1 MGERAQPETTVSGIG
16 SLCALECVKV
26 PRFAASDSKGDFL
39 MADFA
44 KILATLRQEEKQ
56 LAKRAVQI
64 RKAIEALS
72 EVPIPLG
79 RPKGAK
85 KAAKKRTRKK
95 MSPAAR
101 KAMSKRM
108 KKMWA
113 EKKKAAKKKPTKK
126 KSTKS

>member
-1 MGERAQPETTVSGIG
+1 
-16 SLCALECVKV
+16 
-26 PRFAASDSKGDFL
+26 
-39 MADFA
+39 MADFE

-56 LAKRAVQI
+56 LAKRAAQI

-85 KAAKKRTRKK
+85 KATKKKRTRKK

-113 EKKKAAKKKPTKK
+113 EKKKAAKKK
-126 KSTKS
+126 

>member
-1 MGERAQPETTVSGIG
+1 
-16 SLCALECVKV
+16 
-26 PRFAASDSKGDFL
+26 

-44 KILATLRQEEKQ
+44 EILASLRKEEKQ
-56 LAKRAVQI
+56 LAKQGVQI

-79 RPKGAK
+79 KPKGSK
-85 KAAKKRTRKK
+85 KKRARKK

-101 KAMSKRM
+101 TAMSKRM

-113 EKKKAAKKKPTKK
+113 EKKKAAKKK
-126 KSTKS
+126 